1 MICPNCGT
9 DNRPGARFCAKCGAS
24 LISETVAWSPPTPA
38 PDFSAAPSAPPPVS
52 FSPPI
57 TPVTVEKRYPVLR
70 VLSVVYKVLGGI
82 VAGLTVLGVLAA
94 CIGGIAGGAALR
106 NFGEDLGL
114 PIGGVVGGVVSSLFI
129 LLYGGTGAVTLF
141 GAGEAVSAF
150 LSIEENTRLTA
161 SMLQQRGP

>member
-38 PDFSAAPSAPPPVS
+38 PDFSAIPSAPPPAS
-52 FSPPI
+52 FPPPAA
-57 TPVTVEKRYPVLR
+57 PVTVGKRYPILR
-70 VLSVVYKVLGGI
+70 ALSVVYKVLGGI
-82 VAGLTVLGVLAA
+82 VAGLTVLGALGV
-94 CIGGIAGGAALR
+94 CIVGIAGGAAMG
-106 NFGEDLGL
+106 NFGRDLGL
-114 PIGGVVGGVVSSLFI
+114 PITGVLSGLVTGLVV
-129 LLYGGTGAVTLF
+129 LLYGGFAAVTLF
-141 GAGEAVSAF
+141 GAGEMISAF

>member
-38 PDFSAAPSAPPPVS
+38 PDFSAAPSASPPIS
-52 FSPPI
+52 FSPPAA
-57 TPVTVEKRYPVLR
+57 PVTVEKRYPVLR

-82 VAGLTVLGVLAA
+82 VAGLTVLGALAA
-94 CIGGIAGGAALR
+94 CIGGIAGGAMMGD
-106 NFGEDLGL
+106 FGQDLGL
-114 PIGGVVGGVVSSLFI
+114 PIGGVVGGLVAGLVI
-129 LLYGGTGAVTLF
+129 LLYGGIAAVTLF

-161 SMLQQRGP
+161 SMFQQRGP